1 MIGSYGL
8 KLALGR
14 CTGNSIFRRGYH
26 HGRSV
31 FGRNFSS
38 PARLHNPNTLGRRTM
53 SSISMGVSPLLRK
66 SAMSKLLLL
75 GSSGVGV
82 ALYFSPSGTCRIPPI
97 VHAAAVDSSE
107 DKAVETVKAE
117 AMGPEKAI
125 HTESENHC
133 EEEEAANQGSN
144 TDAETKTVA
153 LKPDIWSWVLDAAM
167 KDVLY

>member
-8 KLALGR
+8 KLALAR

-133 EEEEAANQGSN
+133 EEEEAAN
-144 TDAETKTVA
+144 
-153 LKPDIWSWVLDAAM
+153 P
-167 KDVLY
+167 